1 MAESKALPAR
11 FADTSPPVSA
21 LLRQSVTSSSADRD
35 AQSVSAVRM
44 CIFVQVVMIQLTKNG
59 GSNTMVDQ
67 SVTRLKEKGGCALC
81 LSKAELMVSHF
92 FPQSCYKHIRAKKGM
107 HDSPIHLDVKN
118 GDAFYSDMQITS
130 KLLCSTCEQRFS
142 QFGESIVSK
151 VWATSKGF
159 PLREQLVNARVMYS
173 DADFKIFDNDS
184 FSKELV
190 DGLFYFAVSL
200 IWRARVWDRSDAR
213 VSDVSLGP
221 YKEKFRKFLLE
232 GCELESVHLLA
243 NVNVYRSINGMINM
257 PVPKSL
263 MGRKAFVFELL
274 GITFCLCVGGAR
286 TSELTDDINRI
297 GEKVLILNSRGI
309 EMASQKR
316 IHTVREMVVAR
327 GRLAK
332 EAVKRK

>member
-1 MAESKALPAR
+1 MDNQFVTGLEESGK
-11 FADTSPPVSA
+11 
-21 LLRQSVTSSSADRD
+21 
-35 AQSVSAVRM
+35 
-44 CIFVQVVMIQLTKNG
+44 
-59 GSNTMVDQ
+59 
-67 SVTRLKEKGGCALC
+67 CALC
-81 LSKAELMVSHF
+81 LLKAELMVSHF
-92 FPQSCYKHIRAKKGM
+92 FPQSSYKHIRAKKGM
-107 HDSPIHLDVKN
+107 QDSPIHLDVKN
-118 GDAFYSDMQITS
+118 GDAFYSDVQITY
-130 KLLCSTCEQRFS
+130 KLLCSTCEQKFS
-142 QFGESIVSK
+142 QFGENIVSK

-159 PLREQLVNARVMYS
+159 PLREQLVNAKLMY
-173 DADFKIFDNDS
+173 ADPGFKIFDNDS

-221 YKEKFRKFLLE
+221 YQEKFRKFLLE

-257 PVPKSL
+257 PVFKSL
-263 MGRKAFVFELL
+263 MDRKAFVFELL

-286 TSELTDDINRI
+286 NSKLTDDMNRA
-297 GEKVLILNSRGI
+297 GQKVLILNSREI

-316 IHTVREMVVAR
+316 IQAVRKMVSPR

-332 EAVKRK
+332 ESVKRK

>member
-1 MAESKALPAR
+1 
-11 FADTSPPVSA
+11 
-21 LLRQSVTSSSADRD
+21 
-35 AQSVSAVRM
+35 
-44 CIFVQVVMIQLTKNG
+44 
-59 GSNTMVDQ
+59 MVDQ
-67 SVTRLKEKGGCALC
+67 SETGLKEKSGCALC
-81 LSKAELMVSHF
+81 LSNTELMVSHF
-92 FPQSCYKHIRAKKGM
+92 FPQSSFKHIRAKKGM

-118 GDAFYSDMQITS
+118 GDAFYSDMQITG

-142 QFGESIVSK
+142 KFGESIVSK

-159 PLREQLVNARVMYS
+159 PLREQLVNASVMYS
-173 DADFKIFDNDS
+173 DADFKIFENES

-200 IWRARVWDRSDAR
+200 IWRAHVWDRSDAR
-213 VSDVSLGP
+213 VADVSLGP
-221 YKEKFRKFLLE
+221 YKEKFRRFLLE
-232 GCELESVHLLA
+232 GCKLESVHLLA
-243 NVNVYRSINGMINM
+243 NINVYRSINGMITM
-257 PVPKSL
+257 PVPQSL

-286 TSELTDDINRI
+286 KSELADDINRL

-309 EMASQKR
+309 EIASEKR